1 MRNVNKI
8 CYKCGAEDPE
18 YEVVGYSRNC
28 SECGGKSSVLEITE
42 MTDLINELY
51 LRGLLPEGLVED
63 VTDEDYNELE
73 LNFNNEDVAK
83 ANEDAFLDYLED
95 YDYD

>member
-8 CYKCGAEDPE
+8 CYKCGAEDQE

-28 SECGGKSSVLEITE
+28 SECGGKASVLEITE
-42 MTDLINELY
+42 MTDLLNELY
-51 LRGLLPEGLVED
+51 LRGLLPEGFVED
-63 VTDEDYNELE
+63 VTDEEYNELE
-73 LNFNNEDVAK
+73 LDFNKEDLFK

>member
-18 YEVVGYSRNC
+18 YVVVGYGRNF
-28 SECGGKSSVLEITE
+28 SECGGKASVLEITE

-51 LRGLLPEGLVED
+51 LRGLLPEGFVED
-63 VTDEDYNELE
+63 VTDEEYNELE
-73 LNFNNEDVAK
+73 LDFNKEDLFK

>member
-1 MRNVNKI
+1 MRNVNKL

-18 YEVVGYSRNC
+18 YEVVGYGRNC
-28 SECGGKSSVLEITE
+28 SECGGKASVLEVTE

-51 LRGLLPEGLVED
+51 LRGLLPEGLLED
-63 VTDEDYNELE
+63 VTEEDYNELE
-73 LNFNNEDVAK
+73 LDFNNEDVAK

>member
-1 MRNVNKI
+1 MRNVNKL

-18 YEVVGYSRNC
+18 YEVVGYGRNC
-28 SECGGKSSVLEITE
+28 SECGGKASVLEVTE
-42 MTDLINELY
+42 IGDLVNELH

-73 LNFNNEDVAK
+73 LDFNNEDVAK

>member
-1 MRNVNKI
+1 
-8 CYKCGAEDPE
+8 
-18 YEVVGYSRNC
+18 
-28 SECGGKSSVLEITE
+28 

-51 LRGLLPEGLVED
+51 LRGLLPEGFVED
-63 VTDEDYNELE
+63 VTDEEYNELE
-73 LNFNNEDVAK
+73 LDFNKEDLFK

>member
-1 MRNVNKI
+1 MRNVSKI

-18 YEVVGYSRNC
+18 YEVVGYNRNC

-42 MTDLINELY
+42 MIDLINELY

>member
-1 MRNVNKI
+1 M
-8 CYKCGAEDPE
+8 
-18 YEVVGYSRNC
+18 
-28 SECGGKSSVLEITE
+28 LEITE